1 MKSGF
6 FMELNEIRKK
16 IDGIDSEILSLLQ
29 QRLELAKEIGK
40 AKAENGKPVFVPS
53 REAEILNRLLKK
65 KGGIPAESVKSVFSE
80 IIAMSRAAEKQLA
93 IAFLGPKTTFTHA
106 AALKKFGSSA
116 KLIDYASISDV
127 FNSVEKQ
134 EADYGVVPIEN
145 SIEGTVSHTLD
156 MFLDS
161 SLNIAAEIMLDIKHC
176 LLSKNSLSE
185 IKTVYSHPQAFAQCR
200 KWLIKNLPKAE
211 LVEAS
216 STAKAAEQ
224 ASKTKNS
231 AAIASEMAAPEF
243 SLNIIAGSI
252 EDSATNVTRFLVI
265 GKEQNSATGKD
276 KTSIMFS
283 VQHKAGTL
291 FNALKAFADNNIS
304 MTKIESRPAK
314 KKLWEVVFFV
324 DFEGFKEDANVKEA
338 LAELEKQCLFVKILG
353 SYPEEVSVSW

>member
-1 MKSGF
+1 MSLQ
-6 FMELNEIRKK
+6 EVRKK
-16 IDGIDSEILSLLQ
+16 IDAIDEKILSLLQ
-29 QRLELAKEIGK
+29 QRLQLAKEAGQE
-40 AKAENGKPVFVPS
+40 KAEKGEPVFVAS
-53 REAEILNRLLKK
+53 REAKILNGLLKK
-65 KGGIPAESVKSVFSE
+65 RGSIAAESLKSIFSE
-80 IIAMSRAAEKQLA
+80 IIAASRAAEKQLA
-93 IAFLGPKTTFTHA
+93 VAFLGPKTTFTHV
-106 AALKKFGSSA
+106 AALRKFGSSA
-116 KLIDYASISDV
+116 KLIAFDSISDV
-127 FNSVEKQ
+127 FNSVEKG

-161 SLNIAAEIMLDIKHC
+161 NLNIVAEEVMDVRHC
-176 LLSKNSLSE
+176 LLSKESLQK

-200 KWLIKNLPKAE
+200 QWLSKNLSKAD

-243 SLNIIAGSI
+243 SLNIVARSI
-252 EDSATNVTRFLVI
+252 EDSSSNVTRFLVI

-283 VQHKAGTL
+283 VQHKAGAL
-291 FNALKAFADNNIS
+291 FNALKAFADYNINL
-304 MTKIESRPAK
+304 TKIESRPAK

-324 DFEGFKEDANVKEA
+324 DFEGFKEDDAVKKA
-338 LAELEKQCLFVKILG
+338 LAELERNCLFVKILG